1 MTAIVP
7 LRDIVCHRVTPL
19 MRLGTIA
26 YNFYAFLRICNSL
39 YQLDNAHMTSSSSFI
54 KRLLWAILMLVVAF
68 HVLVAALLLLWKSQP
83 INNSMFMLTH
93 RLTGGDVTQTW
104 VDYDQIASSAKQ
116 AAIVSEDSTFS
127 QHGGFDFAG
136 IKAAQ
141 KKNEATGKMSAG
153 GSTITQQ
160 LAKNLFLTS
169 HRSYFRKGEE
179 AVITLMIE
187 TFWDKTR
194 ILTAYLNVAEFGNGI
209 YGIEAAAQHYFDKPA
224 NDLNRDESALLIA
237 SLTNPKYYQD
247 NRNDKRLRNRQRII
261 KKRLKNA
268 ALPQVA

>member
-1 MTAIVP
+1 
-7 LRDIVCHRVTPL
+7 
-19 MRLGTIA
+19 
-26 YNFYAFLRICNSL
+26 
-39 YQLDNAHMTSSSSFI
+39 
-54 KRLLWAILMLVVAF
+54 
-68 HVLVAALLLLWKSQP
+68 
-83 INNSMFMLTH
+83 MLTH

-104 VDYDQIASSAKQ
+104 VEYDQIAKSAKQ

-127 QHGGFDFAG
+127 QHGGFDFDG

-169 HRSYFRKGEE
+169 HRSYVRKGEE

-187 TFWDKTR
+187 TFWDKPR

-209 YGIEAAAQHYFDKPA
+209 YGVEAAAQHYFDKSA

-247 NRNDKRLRNRQRII
+247 NRNDKRLRNKQRII

-268 ALPQVA
+268 ALP